1 MSTIQNIKQSLA
13 DVAKT
18 VTGLKDIDKDA
29 ISTLLDICIKHHTT
43 FIKAM
48 EKLTPKDKTK
58 FAERLFVLL
67 QASTERS
74 SAVWNK
80 YTKSLNGTVRAA
92 EQKDMFSSLVNT
104 HKTIKSVL
112 QEIKKNLDVLFGEG
126 DTFSPL
132 DIRKSHLAVFG
143 IVIGSTQLTRWSSYA
158 FTYLT
163 ALVDGTDKS
172 IPKYREMYLSD
183 NVDNVIKLVNTY
195 FDGRNISFM
204 NDVAIIKSKAD
215 DSVLMNNGVVN
226 HGIVDPVTMAAGTKM
241 AIAVIGAIGVTISS
255 LYLLKA
261 FLQWLPERMDLL
273 AHENYLLD
281 KENKEWMESRIAKLR
296 MDLDSI
302 DPNDPKYQTIVR
314 AIDVY
319 DEKIRDLDRK
329 IDAYLTA

>member
-1 MSTIQNIKQSLA
+1 MSTIQNIKQSLT

-43 FIKAM
+43 FIKSM
-48 EKLTPKDKTK
+48 GKLTPKDKK
-58 FAERLFVLL
+58 QFAERLFILL
-67 QASTERS
+67 QSDTGRS
-74 SAVWNK
+74 CAVWNK
-80 YTKSLNGTVRAA
+80 YTKSLNGTIRSA
-92 EQKDMFSSLVNT
+92 EQKDMFCSLVNT
-104 HKTIKSVL
+104 HTTVKNILS
-112 QEIKKNLDVLFGEG
+112 EIKRNLDEIFGEE
-126 DTFSPL
+126 DMFSPL
-132 DIRKSHLAVFG
+132 NIRKSHMAVFG
-143 IVIGSTQLTRWSSYA
+143 LVIGSTQLTKWSTYA

-183 NVDNVIKLVNTY
+183 NVDNVIKMVNTY
-195 FDGRNISFM
+195 YDGKNLSFM
-204 NDVAIIKSKAD
+204 NDIAILKSKAD
-215 DSVLMNNGVVN
+215 DGMLLNNGVVN
-226 HGIVDPVTMAAGTKM
+226 HRLIEPVTMGVATKM
-241 AIAVIGAIGVTISS
+241 ALVVIGALGIAISS
-255 LYLLKA
+255 FYILRA

-302 DPNDPKYQTIVR
+302 DPNDPKYQKIVR

-329 IDAYLTA
+329 IDAYLTV